1 MLYRD
6 IFAYVLYDGVLAFL
20 QRLKTYMTEFSEAN
34 QVKIIVV
41 ARFSVN
47 SVG

>member
-1 MLYRD
+1 LYRD
-6 IFAYVLYDGVLAFL
+6 IFVHVLYDGLLAFL

-41 ARFSVN
+41 AKFRVN